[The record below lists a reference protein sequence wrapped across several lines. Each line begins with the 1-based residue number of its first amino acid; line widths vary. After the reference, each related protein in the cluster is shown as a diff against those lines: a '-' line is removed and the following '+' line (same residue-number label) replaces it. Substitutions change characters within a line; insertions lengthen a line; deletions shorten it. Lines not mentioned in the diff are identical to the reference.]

1 MSKLVPYLRFN
12 DQKCREAM
20 EFYKSA
26 FGGTVEYMTV
36 GDTPKD
42 TAEEMAKEMKGAPMP
57 SKDNIMHAKLQSGDL
72 VLLGAD
78 MMRDKAVVGDNV
90 TIMVDCKTQK
100 EVDDLFAKIS
110 KGGEVF
116 MKPEKTFWG
125 GYFGVA
131 TDKYGVEWSFHFQME
146 EMKE

>member
-1 MSKLVPYLRFN
+1 MSKLNPYLRFN
-12 DQKCREAM
+12 DGKCREAM

-26 FGGTVEYMTV
+26 FGGKIDYMTI

-42 TAEEMAKEMKGAPMP
+42 VMKEMAEGMKGAAMP
-57 SKDNIMHAKLQSGDL
+57 PKDSIMHAKLESGDL

-90 TIMVDCKTQK
+90 TIMVDCKSQK

-125 GYFGVA
+125 GYFGVT

-146 EMKE
+146 KMK